1 MPNITIRFTMIMFT
15 ALFAM
20 AEQTLSQSDESRK
33 LDLARSY
40 EESGD
45 FRESARLYQELYAK
59 NKQNEEYFDG
69 VVRTLLALD
78 QPSSL
83 LPLVSERSKLDASVE
98 LISLL
103 ASLQWR
109 TGKMQDAETT
119 WESAL
124 STCGSAQDCF
134 QVVAQ
139 SQARLRLYE
148 KAITTLQKARKLL
161 NAPALFADE
170 LSQYYTITGN
180 ITLGTEEILRLY
192 QSSKNLGIAQGRL
205 SALMLS
211 KEANTY
217 IGQVLESTL
226 SANPDDY
233 NLMMLQLWYY
243 RESKQYK
250 KALIAAQNLDERTRS
265 QGRELLNFAI
275 LANKENEP
283 TIAIEAFTK
292 VMEFGKKS
300 PYFATALYGYAS
312 GLEKK
317 LILQE
322 TVTKEQALEIIE
334 KYNDIIQEFPE
345 NQIIEECQFRI
356 AQIYHNHV
364 FDSDKSLAIIESILA
379 NKNGSNISAN
389 AALFAG
395 DIELERGN
403 TQQAKKYYE
412 QIAKL
417 LSRAQQKESDKA
429 KFSLAMMEY
438 YQGRTDSAKTLLAL
452 LASKTESDIAKDEL
466 SFIMLFED
474 NEDTPVCLQL
484 YGKMEYARIRKDI
497 KDLEQFYKQIE
508 GACPKSDI
516 LEKATLEYAK
526 SLYFHRRFSEAES
539 ILRRFVLEYDESI
552 YGDVALSLLGDVLK
566 SLSNNDEALL
576 IYNQLLS
583 KYPRSILLQDT
594 REKIRKLRGA

>member
-1 MPNITIRFTMIMFT
+1 MVMII
-15 ALFAM
+15 ALSVVVT
-20 AEQTLSQSDESRK
+20 QGLSQTDESRK

-83 LPLVSERSKLDASVE
+83 LPLVSERSKTDGSVE
-98 LISLL
+98 LTSLL

-119 WESAL
+119 WENGL
-124 STCGSAQDCF
+124 KTCGAAKECF
-134 QVVAQ
+134 QVIAQ

-148 KAITTLQKARKLL
+148 KAISTLQKARTLL

-192 QSSKNLGIAQGRL
+192 LNSKNLGIAQGRL

-226 SANPDDY
+226 SSNPDDY

-250 KALIAAQNLDERTRS
+250 KALTAAHNLDERTRS

-283 TIAIEAFTK
+283 AIAVEAFTK

-317 LILQE
+317 LFLQE
-322 TVTKEQALEIIE
+322 SITKEQALEIIE
-334 KYNDIIQEFPE
+334 KYNDIVQEFPE

-364 FDSDKSLAIIESILA
+364 FESDKSLSIIESILA
-379 NKNGSNISAN
+379 KKNGSNISAN

-452 LASKTESDIAKDEL
+452 LASKTESDIANDAL
-466 SFIMLFED
+466 TYIMLFED
-474 NEDTPVCLQL
+474 NEETPVCLQL

-497 KDLEQFYKQIE
+497 NELEQFYKQIE
-508 GACPKSDI
+508 GACPKADI

-526 SLYFHRRFSEAES
+526 SLYANRKYSEAES
-539 ILRRFVLEYDESI
+539 ILRRFVLDYDESI
-552 YGDVALSLLGDVLK
+552 YGDAALSLLGDVLK

-576 IYNQLLS
+576 YYNQLLS